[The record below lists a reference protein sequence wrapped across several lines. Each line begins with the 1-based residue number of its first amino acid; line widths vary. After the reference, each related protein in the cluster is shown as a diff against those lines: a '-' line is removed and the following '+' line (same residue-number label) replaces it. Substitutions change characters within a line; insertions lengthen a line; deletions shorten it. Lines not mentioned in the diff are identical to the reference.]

1 MLIGAKVVSVFLLSG
16 LMTLN
21 VPSRTNT
28 STARH
33 APVALLQQATPA
45 QKNPNAARPGA
56 KGGRKMGDWLQAH
69 KDLPLDQQLKLLE
82 SDPKFKK
89 LPADRQ
95 NALRER
101 LKKFNSLPPDK
112 RQQAFQRME
121 FLAKLTPQQR
131 QQLRD
136 ANTQLQGLPPDRQV
150 AVHKA
155 VRHLRQMPAPER
167 QQVIQSDRFKT
178 TFSDQEQKLISQL
191 ADLNP
196 QEGGSAQSP
205 QGKY

>member
-1 MLIGAKVVSVFLLSG
+1 MVIGAKVVSVFALAG
-16 LMTLN
+16 VMTLN
-21 VPSRTNT
+21 VPSRL
-28 STARH
+28 STTHPRT
-33 APVALLQQATPA
+33 APVVLQTTPA
-45 QKNPNAARPGA
+45 QKSPASASRPSP
-56 KGGRKMGDWLQAH
+56 KGGRKMGDWLRAH

-82 SDPKFKK
+82 SEPGFKK

-95 NALRER
+95 SALRER
-101 LKKFNSLPPDK
+101 LKKFNSLPPEK
-112 RQQAFQRME
+112 RNQALQRME

-136 ANTQLQGLPPDRQV
+136 ANQQLQGLPQERQV

-155 VRHLRQMPAPER
+155 LRHLRQMPPAER

-191 ADLNP
+191 AEMPPAD
-196 QEGGSAQSP
+196 GAAQNTQP
-205 QGKY
+205 K

>member
-1 MLIGAKVVSVFLLSG
+1 MIGAKVVSAYFAIRVDDPECSLARKHQHCQACAVLLCCSKPRRAEEPECRPSG
-16 LMTLN
+16 SKKADGRWATG
-21 VPSRTNT
+21 SRPIKTFRWT
-28 STARH
+28 S
-33 APVALLQQATPA
+33 
-45 QKNPNAARPGA
+45 NS
-56 KGGRKMGDWLQAH
+56 
-69 KDLPLDQQLKLLE
+69 KLLE
-82 SDPKFKK
+82 SDPRFKK

-101 LKKFNSLPPDK
+101 LKKFNSLPPEK

-167 QQVIQSDRFKT
+167 QQVIQSDRFKALSQT
-178 TFSDQEQKLISQL
+178 RNRSSSASLLI
-191 ADLNP
+191 
-196 QEGGSAQSP
+196 
-205 QGKY
+205 

>member
-1 MLIGAKVVSVFLLSG
+1 MVIGTKIVSVFLLSG
-16 LMTLN
+16 LITLN
-21 VPSRTNT
+21 VPSRVNT
-28 STARH
+28 SGGRTAPLVLVQA
-33 APVALLQQATPA
+33 AP
-45 QKNPNAARPGA
+45 QKTPNANHPGQ

-150 AVHKA
+150 
-155 VRHLRQMPAPER
+155 
-167 QQVIQSDRFKT
+167 
-178 TFSDQEQKLISQL
+178 
-191 ADLNP
+191 
-196 QEGGSAQSP
+196 
-205 QGKY
+205 

>member
-1 MLIGAKVVSVFLLSG
+1 MVIGAKVVSVFLFSG

-21 VPSRTNT
+21 VPSRLTT
-28 STARH
+28 SPHKT
-33 APVALLQQATPA
+33 APVALLQATP
-45 QKNPNAARPGA
+45 QKSPNAANHAGQ

-82 SDPKFKK
+82 NEPGFKK

-95 NALRER
+95 AALRER

-112 RQQAFQRME
+112 RDAAVQRME
-121 FLAKLTPQQR
+121 FLSKLTPTQR

-136 ANTQLQGLPPDRQV
+136 ANQQLKGLPPERQV
-150 AVHKA
+150 AVHTA
-155 VRHLRQMPAPER
+155 LRHLRQMPPAER
-167 QQVIQSDRFKT
+167 QQIIQSDHFRS

-191 ADLNP
+191 AEMSPAAGL
-196 QEGGSAQSP
+196 AQSP
-205 QGKY
+205 QPK

>member
-1 MLIGAKVVSVFLLSG
+1 MLIGAKVVSVFLLTG

-28 STARH
+28 SSARH
-33 APVALLQQATPA
+33 APVALLQQATP
-45 QKNPNAARPGA
+45 QKNPNVPRPGA
-56 KGGRKMGDWLQAH
+56 KAGRKMGDWLQAH

-121 FLAKLTPQQR
+121 FLSKLTPQQR

-136 ANTQLQGLPPDRQV
+136 ANTQLQSLPPERQV

-155 VRHLRQMPAPER
+155 VRHLRQMPAPDR

-178 TFSDQEQKLISQL
+178 TFSDQEQKLISEL
-191 ADLNP
+191 TNLSPA
-196 QEGGSAQSP
+196 EGGSAQNP